1 MAIGQFQDLLVSRR
15 FDRILK
21 GHTPDLKGDGQQR
34 NEQGCQS
41 GQEKYPPGN
50 SGALGEVL

>member
-1 MAIGQFQDLLVSRR
+1 MAINQFQDLLVSQGLY
-15 FDRILK
+15 RILT

-34 NEQGCQS
+34 NGQGCQS